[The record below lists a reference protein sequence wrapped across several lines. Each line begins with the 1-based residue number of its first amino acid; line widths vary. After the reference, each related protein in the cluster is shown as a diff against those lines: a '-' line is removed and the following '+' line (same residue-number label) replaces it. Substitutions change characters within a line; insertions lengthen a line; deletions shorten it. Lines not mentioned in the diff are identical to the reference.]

1 MSILKV
7 NQLKTKIKQR
17 FEDLINTSDIAEHDK
32 DRDNKVLSRC
42 LAALAIQMAGETT
55 EELAASSVI
64 DGSDDN
70 GIDAVFYNPTEK
82 EVVIVQA
89 KWIHAGSGEPEAK
102 DVSTFIDGIK
112 DLIELNLDPFRKETH
127 PLLSGIWEKINTPGT
142 TIKILLATTGAST
155 LAKHSTTKLTKLIS
169 DLNGADDE
177 LASYSIAGL
186 SELYNHLAEDKT
198 ATKEIT
204 LTLENW
210 HAVNNSSTNNAFYGT
225 VDGLQLKKI
234 WDNTG
239 SKIISSNIRGAL
251 GDTDVNTKIRKTA
264 TEEPELFWYYNNGIT
279 FTADS
284 ISRAAANTTTK
295 TYGTF
300 SLTKPSVVNGAQTM
314 STLSKILDDECL
326 ERVKVAV
333 RIISLEGSTEEFG
346 TAITRSNN
354 LQNRIEGRDFVA
366 QDPEQHRIQKEMY
379 MEGIEYRFIRD
390 TEENLTSDK
399 SCNLIEATIALAC
412 ASGDVNLAVAAK
424 TGTGRFF
431 LDLSKAPYKT
441 IFNPTISGSYT
452 FNTIST
458 LRQIDEWI
466 KEKIKAQPK
475 KSGLT
480 YGSLVH
486 GNRIIAAAAMRT
498 LGKKYFEK
506 TIGDFINETDKAAL
520 HNKLELIHEA
530 LIGEIDKNFQGKFL
544 AVLFK
549 SPTNSKQV
557 FEAAINFPNK

>member
-1 MSILKV
+1 MSTLKV

-17 FEDLINTSDIAEHDK
+17 FENLINTSDIAEHDK

-155 LAKHSTTKLTKLIS
+155 LAIHSTTKLTKLIS

-210 HAVNNSSTNNAFYGT
+210 HAVNNSSANNAFYGT

-234 WDNTG
+234 WENTG

-390 TEENLTSDK
+390 AEENLTSDK

-458 LRQIDEWI
+458 LRQVDEWI
-466 KEKIKAQPK
+466 KEKIKVQPK

-486 GNRIIAAAAMRT
+486 GNRIIAAAAMKT

-557 FEAAINFPNK
+557 FEAAINFSNK

>member
-1 MSILKV
+1 MSTLKV

-506 TIGDFINETDKAAL
+506 TIGDFINETNKAAL

-557 FEAAINFPNK
+557 FEAAINVSNK

>member
-1 MSILKV
+1 MSTLKV

-17 FEDLINTSDIAEHDK
+17 FERLINTSDIAEHDK

-210 HAVNNSSTNNAFYGT
+210 HAVNNSSANNAFYGT
-225 VDGLQLKKI
+225 IDGLQLKKI

-251 GDTDVNTKIRKTA
+251 GDTDVNAKIRKTA

-326 ERVKVAV
+326 ERAKVAV

-412 ASGDVNLAVAAK
+412 ASGDINLAVAAK

-466 KEKIKAQPK
+466 KEKIKSQPK
-475 KSGLT
+475 KSGWLPCT
-480 YGSLVH
+480 W
-486 GNRIIAAAAMRT
+486 
-498 LGKKYFEK
+498 
-506 TIGDFINETDKAAL
+506 
-520 HNKLELIHEA
+520 
-530 LIGEIDKNFQGKFL
+530 Q
-544 AVLFK
+544 
-549 SPTNSKQV
+549 
-557 FEAAINFPNK
+557 